1 MVASGLGQN
10 QLRPRLGVER
20 DRGRTSCRPL
30 SLAAVLSPH
39 YSSLGLFETPTA
51 SLSPAASS
59 ASSWSTSPPSSS
71 LHRLCW
77 VCSRHAAPD
86 PPLFPSTL
94 APPPT
99 PSKLAAAMDGW
110 TTAVGISAAAPA
122 RARPLGSGKKWEK
135 EGAAAACH
143 GWVAGKLP
151 LLRAHRHDSEKKWE
165 KEPGRNGRK
174 KEEHGKGRGW
184 MENVTAVARF

>member
-1 MVASGLGQN
+1 MSSVIDDGDSLLPRCCSTSAPALASGS
-10 QLRPRLGVER
+10 VS
-20 DRGRTSCRPL
+20 TSCRPL

-39 YSSLGLFETPTA
+39 YSSLDLSETPTA
-51 SLSPAASS
+51 SSSPAASS

-110 TTAVGISAAAPA
+110 TTAVGIAAAAPA
-122 RARPLGSGKKWEK
+122 RDL
-135 EGAAAACH
+135 
-143 GWVAGKLP
+143 
-151 LLRAHRHDSEKKWE
+151 AHLA
-165 KEPGRNGRK
+165 PGRNGRK
-174 KEEHGKGRGW
+174 KEPLPPAMVGSLASSLSSELAGMTPRRNGRKNREEMGERRKKTEKAGDGW
-184 MENVTAVARF
+184 KT